1 MHPLTDLNVVKDTV
15 VIHWFEQSTFALR
28 DSSGTVVQIDPYFPR
43 ERPPEQFIHA
53 KAPLDESRLRTD
65 AVLLT
70 HAHGDHTCTESI
82 LRIHANFKN
91 VKYVGPHESI
101 RQILTETDIPAEQT
115 HVVNAGDIVELGSMT
130 AYAVYAKPPAGDP
143 EADIAPPDVTHL
155 GYVID
160 AVGVKAY
167 FSGDPINNFADHD
180 DLVTPIAELNPDIGF
195 LTNHPTE
202 GEFPFFSGSV
212 KMARRIGLKHV
223 APTHRACFVKR
234 DYNPEEWA
242 ANFSA
247 AGPQPIIMERNSHIV
262 YPI

>member
-28 DSSGTVVQIDPYFPR
+28 DSSGTVVQIDPYFPC

-53 KAPLDESRLRTD
+53 KAPLDESRLHTD

-143 EADIAPPDVTHL
+143 EADIAPVSYTHL
-155 GYVID
+155 
-160 AVGVKAY
+160 
-167 FSGDPINNFADHD
+167 
-180 DLVTPIAELNPDIGF
+180 
-195 LTNHPTE
+195 
-202 GEFPFFSGSV
+202 
-212 KMARRIGLKHV
+212 
-223 APTHRACFVKR
+223 RAH
-234 DYNPEEWA
+234 ET
-242 ANFSA
+242 
-247 AGPQPIIMERNSHIV
+247 
-262 YPI
+262 